1 MNDAMASLGS
11 LKKLKIDH
19 GNPIIS
25 SWISTDGHYGFLEF
39 RTAEEAVLGF
49 NLQGMVLQGNELKIG
64 RPKQYQDDQHG
75 ELTAALGLDAFDP
88 ILLATQGISNAEN
101 TFTVYNPTP
110 ILEIKNAVT
119 FELANRFDTCR
130 TVHYDML
137 QMCGQY
143 GKVDQIKIPRPIWL
157 GAEGRKP
164 IEEAKQ

>member
-64 RPKQYQDDQHG
+64 RPKQYQDD
-75 ELTAALGLDAFDP
+75 
-88 ILLATQGISNAEN
+88 
-101 TFTVYNPTP
+101 
-110 ILEIKNAVT
+110 
-119 FELANRFDTCR
+119 
-130 TVHYDML
+130 
-137 QMCGQY
+137 
-143 GKVDQIKIPRPIWL
+143 
-157 GAEGRKP
+157 
-164 IEEAKQ
+164 